1 MSASGRTGFAGA
13 AVGIDPAARSETQSS
28 AMSERVMQRKLVWWW
43 VLVGSIAVFSFAG
56 QAASDDTP
64 DREVFYR
71 YETVAVGLILYLLLL
86 SFALLIATG
95 LNLREAFALR
105 RPASW
110 RRATAIMVG
119 TFFAMWLAAGVL
131 EQIFHAGEEQGL
143 DPKRLSVDVL
153 PAFLLNV
160 VLAAVIVPIVEELLY
175 RGIGFTLLVQ
185 FGDLAAIA
193 VTAFAFAL
201 AHGIVEGI
209 PVFFAIGAAL
219 AFVRSRTKSIYPSML
234 MHGTFNGIQVILGAA
249 T

>member
-1 MSASGRTGFAGA
+1 M
-13 AVGIDPAARSETQSS
+13 S
-28 AMSERVMQRKLVWWW
+28 AMSERVMQRKLLWWW
-43 VLVGSIAVFSFAG
+43 VLVGAIAVFSFAG
-56 QAASDDTP
+56 QAASDNGP

-71 YETVAVGLILYLLLL
+71 YETVAVGVVLYLLLL
-86 SFALLIATG
+86 SFALLIAAG
-95 LNLREAFALR
+95 LDVRDAFALR

-110 RRATAIMVG
+110 RRATVIAVG
-119 TFFAMWLAAGVL
+119 SFFAMWLAAGVL

-143 DPKRLSVDVL
+143 DPRQLSVDVL
-153 PAFLLNV
+153 PAFLLNL
-160 VLAAVIVPIVEELLY
+160 VLAAVIVPVVEELLY

-201 AHGIVEGI
+201 AHGIVDGI

-219 AFVRSRTKSIYPSML
+219 AFVRSRTKSIYPCML
-234 MHGTFNGIQVILGAA
+234 MHGAFNGIQVILGAA